1 MALRAAL
8 PNATFQIDHQIGR
21 EDAMMPPRAAL
32 RWSLSGT
39 HDGWGM
45 FGPPTGA
52 KIYLLG
58 ICHAEFG
65 PRGLRREYALFD
77 ETSVW
82 KQILLH
88 TG

>member
-1 MALRAAL
+1 
-8 PNATFQIDHQIGR
+8 
-21 EDAMMPPRAAL
+21 
-32 RWSLSGT
+32 
-39 HDGWGM
+39 M